1 MLRNDEIQ
9 QLYVQT
15 SESNLEYWLFTIEK
29 PILETFA
36 MS

>member
-9 QLYVQT
+9 QLPVQT
-15 SESNLEYWLFTIEK
+15 SESNLEYWLFMIEK